1 MRALARVPKRT
12 LICEY
17 SGEVKRYRDVVFSK
31 NDSIMTLLRTG
42 RAETTLVIEPEK
54 YGNLAK
60 YLSGI
65 NN

>member
-1 MRALARVPKRT
+1 
-12 LICEY
+12 
-17 SGEVKRYRDVVFSK
+17 
-31 NDSIMTLLRTG
+31 MTLLRTG